1 MVLSHTLIC
10 TYGMVCCD
18 VMCAKSVKSLEKREQ
33 ASLES
38 SEQSI
43 ANINFSVSSDV
54 QAIYDRIAF
63 L

>member
-1 MVLSHTLIC
+1 ME
-10 TYGMVCCD
+10 
-18 VMCAKSVKSLEKREQ
+18 A
-33 ASLES
+33 